1 MLQEGNTYRHVRE
14 TKRRNMFGLHFYV
27 VLYLIVLCVYA
38 MHPLLSSDLA
48 GQKRERERGVCV
60 CVLFIR
66 EKITLHYTI
75 AT

>member
-1 MLQEGNTYRHVRE
+1 MLQEGNIYRHVRE
-14 TKRRNMFGLHFYV
+14 TKRRNTFGLHFYV

-38 MHPLLSSDLA
+38 IHPLLSSDLA
-48 GQKRERERGVCV
+48 GQKRERGV